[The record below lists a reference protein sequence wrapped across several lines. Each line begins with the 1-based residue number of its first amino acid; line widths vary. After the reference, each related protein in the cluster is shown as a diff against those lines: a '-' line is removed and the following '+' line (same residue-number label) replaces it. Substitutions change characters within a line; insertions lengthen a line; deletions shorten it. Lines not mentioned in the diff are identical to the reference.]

1 VKFHLAL
8 LAGFILFFTGAWG
21 AAAESSP
28 MSDREQKGLRGPVKT
43 CVEETT
49 YPDVTAPDGTQVP
62 ERKSSYTTEYDV
74 TGHIVWVRFGNTGG
88 SEWVSRYSYGASGQL
103 LKITSGNE
111 GEQSRETVY
120 SYDDSGRPL
129 KIIDGYTPDNPVTF
143 RYDEQG
149 KKTKLQISRP
159 EDYRPD
165 LAVAGSPFQA
175 ADMAPN
181 LPGGG
186 TATTLYDERDQP
198 TEVQVRDARDQ
209 LVGRTMRIYDSQG
222 RVTEEKQILDKPE
235 LLFPEEFWAKM
246 FEASGTPPEEVRA
259 ELTQQLSRLMGGD
272 AGPSSIAY
280 TYDEQGRVK
289 QIRRRI
295 FNEEGI
301 IETTYNEQGD
311 TATEITR
318 RVRVNNEKELAGPA
332 PAMFSF
338 SEVRHSYQYDDRGN
352 WTEQIT
358 SHRFT
363 PDGPFGSSSI
373 LRRTL
378 TYY

>member
-1 VKFHLAL
+1 
-8 LAGFILFFTGAWG
+8 
-21 AAAESSP
+21 

-49 YPDVTAPDGTQVP
+49 YPDVAAPDGTQVL
-62 ERKSSYTTEYDV
+62 ERKSSSATEYDAAGRV
-74 TGHIVWVRFGNTGG
+74 LSVRFGNPDG

-103 LKITSGNE
+103 LKIASGNE
-111 GEQSRETVY
+111 GEPSRETVY

-129 KIIDGYTPDNPVTF
+129 KIIDGYTPDDPVTF
-143 RYDEQG
+143 RYNEQG
-149 KKTKLQISRP
+149 RKTKVQISRP
-159 EDYRPD
+159 EDYRPNT
-165 LAVAGSPFQA
+165 AAAGSPFQVS
-175 ADMAPN
+175 DVPPN

-186 TATTLYDERDQP
+186 TATTVYDEHDRP
-198 TEVQVRDARDQ
+198 TEVQVRNARGE
-209 LVGRTMRIYDSQG
+209 LVSRTVRIYDTQG

-338 SEVRHSYQYDDRGN
+338 SEVRHSYQYDDRLN

-358 SHRFT
+358 SHRFNPNGT
-363 PDGPFGSSSI
+363 FESSSI